1 LSLSET
7 LKPPYTLVICE
18 KAAAAIRIAQALGT
32 SSFERISGLK
42 IEAGKRGSLPS
53 VFSATTKSGFRFI
66 ICSAIG
72 HLYGLVD
79 AKGSRSTYP
88 VFDIKWMPVM
98 KKGNKKDRKT
108 ELVISVI
115 SLLSQKATSFI
126 HACDYDQEGEVIGYN
141 ILEYACNNKYE
152 KSLRAKFSTLTDEE
166 IRNSFDC
173 LLQPS
178 RGLAEAGR
186 SRHMIDFIYGINISR
201 SLTQSFKISNDG
213 KRYYNISI
221 GRVQGP
227 SLAFVVD
234 RETSIRKHIPVPYW
248 TVSAQF
254 ERNGYPINA
263 RYYLQKIDTLSKATS
278 IVDICTDQDGRVTE
292 IKHKKVTIKAPSPFN
307 LSDLQKEAFRVF
319 KFSPSYTLSTAEKL
333 YLNALISYPRTSS
346 QKLPSSV
353 SYRKI
358 ISGLSKIGAAAL
370 GNNGKI
376 GSFNSSIC
384 IGPYTKLAEVL
395 LSKHHLS
402 PNEGRKTDPAHPA
415 IYPTGEK
422 PKGRLD
428 VAQLKLLDLII
439 KRFLAT
445 FAEPAIS
452 QYTTMMIVVKDNH
465 LFIAEEKKTIYE
477 GWMNFY
483 KPYTIRSETQLHLPE
498 THNGNILRNAV
509 MIMTEKLIQPPH
521 RFNQASLLEKMETEN
536 IGTKVTRSD
545 IINTLFKRNYISNTA
560 TISYQKQKNGPGG
573 VGIVATDVGFEII
586 HLMRKYVPN
595 IVSTDLTRS
604 MEEQLEEIESGIAR
618 SAFVIEYAT
627 AKLKE
632 AITYLKEKEIEI
644 GNQITE
650 ALDNTRNKE
659 QIILGTCPICGTGDL
674 KIMRSNRTKKRF
686 VGCSNY
692 TSNKCKATAPL
703 PQKTPIK
710 TTGKMCLIC
719 RWPILEAVFRR
730 REKYYSKF
738 CVNMKCPT
746 KNNNNDLEAL
756 S

>member
-1 LSLSET
+1 
-7 LKPPYTLVICE
+7 
-18 KAAAAIRIAQALGT
+18 
-32 SSFERISGLK
+32 
-42 IEAGKRGSLPS
+42 
-53 VFSATTKSGFRFI
+53 
-66 ICSAIG
+66 
-72 HLYGLVD
+72 
-79 AKGSRSTYP
+79 
-88 VFDIKWMPVM
+88 
-98 KKGNKKDRKT
+98 
-108 ELVISVI
+108 
-115 SLLSQKATSFI
+115 
-126 HACDYDQEGEVIGYN
+126 
-141 ILEYACNNKYE
+141 
-152 KSLRAKFSTLTDEE
+152 
-166 IRNSFDC
+166 
-173 LLQPS
+173 
-178 RGLAEAGR
+178 
-186 SRHMIDFIYGINISR
+186 
-201 SLTQSFKISNDG
+201 
-213 KRYYNISI
+213 
-221 GRVQGP
+221 
-227 SLAFVVD
+227 
-234 RETSIRKHIPVPYW
+234 
-248 TVSAQF
+248 
-254 ERNGYPINA
+254 
-263 RYYLQKIDTLSKATS
+263 
-278 IVDICTDQDGRVTE
+278 
-292 IKHKKVTIKAPSPFN
+292 
-307 LSDLQKEAFRVF
+307 
-319 KFSPSYTLSTAEKL
+319 
-333 YLNALISYPRTSS
+333 
-346 QKLPSSV
+346 
-353 SYRKI
+353 
-358 ISGLSKIGAAAL
+358 
-370 GNNGKI
+370 
-376 GSFNSSIC
+376 
-384 IGPYTKLAEVL
+384 
-395 LSKHHLS
+395 
-402 PNEGRKTDPAHPA
+402 
-415 IYPTGEK
+415 
-422 PKGRLD
+422 
-428 VAQLKLLDLII
+428 
-439 KRFLAT
+439 
-445 FAEPAIS
+445 
-452 QYTTMMIVVKDNH
+452 
-465 LFIAEEKKTIYE
+465 
-477 GWMNFY
+477 MNFY

-560 TISYQKQKNGPGG
+560 TISYQKQKDGPGG

-650 ALDNTRNKE
+650 ALDKTRNKE

-746 KNNNNDLEAL
+746 KNNNNDLKAL